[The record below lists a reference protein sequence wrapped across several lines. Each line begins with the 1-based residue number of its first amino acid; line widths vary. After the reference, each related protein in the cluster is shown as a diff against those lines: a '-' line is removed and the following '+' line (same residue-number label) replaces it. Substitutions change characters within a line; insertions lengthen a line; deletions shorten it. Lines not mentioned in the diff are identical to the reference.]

1 MIYTSGIHIL
11 LSKGFKDLLQIFSAD
26 ADSRI
31 RDRPSADQL
40 MIMGRESMDL
50 RMDRP
55 IFSVVFDTVTVNI
68 HHGTTEVQRASVYK
82 GMFVYLRCDM
92 NGEINAVFLC
102 LHIDQHLCFF
112 FISDQIKRFMVEYKS
127 TLLDFGHI
135 QHIID
140 ERKQMTGRNECFF
153 TIIFKEFNIIFMFF
167 INFQQTNDP
176 IQRCTHIV
184 GHTGKEIGFLCIG
197 AFGSVKSFF
206 KELLVPDL

>member
-68 HHGTTEVQRASVYK
+68 HHGTTEVQRAAVYK

-102 LHIDQHLCFF
+102 LHINQHLCLF

-127 TLLDFGHI
+127 SLLDLGHI
-135 QHIID
+135 QYIID
-140 ERKQMTGRNECFF
+140 KREQMTG
-153 TIIFKEFNIIFMFF
+153 
-167 INFQQTNDP
+167 
-176 IQRCTHIV
+176 
-184 GHTGKEIGFLCIG
+184 
-197 AFGSVKSFF
+197 
-206 KELLVPDL
+206 